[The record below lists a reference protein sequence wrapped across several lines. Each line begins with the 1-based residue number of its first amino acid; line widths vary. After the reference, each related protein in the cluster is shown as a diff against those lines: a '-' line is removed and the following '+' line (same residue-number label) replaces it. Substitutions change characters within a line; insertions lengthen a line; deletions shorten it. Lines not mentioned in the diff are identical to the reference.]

1 MTNAARLIEK
11 PAAGRLRL
19 IAKDAP
25 PHRDLCTDCGVSRM
39 ANPKACASAC
49 QFIAP
54 DYPKLERRAH
64 GRVREEV
71 GDETFFGVIRGGH
84 RARYTGSAPGAQWT
98 GITRACSARAVV
110 MPVHWAPGAEPV

>member
-1 MTNAARLIEK
+1 MANAARLIEK

-39 ANPKACASAC
+39 ANPSSQRLPKAGAT
-49 QFIAP
+49 

-64 GRVREEV
+64 GRYEE
-71 GDETFFGVIRGGH
+71 G
-84 RARYTGSAPGAQWT
+84 
-98 GITRACSARAVV
+98 
-110 MPVHWAPGAEPV
+110 